1 MIRFHY
7 YRFNSH
13 GEKPFCP
20 IDHLER
26 AFCNLICYIAFGK
39 RYEHDDENLQKMLQL
54 LHRSFEV
61 TNFAGLEGFLPFLR
75 HVPFFGGLRDME
87 KIRDFSIKFFGDLIK
102 ETSSNYVPDDP
113 RNFIDMYVD
122 HAERVKQDQPP
133 DLAAVFADPLDL
145 LFSTAD
151 LFAAGTETSSTTV
164 NWGLQ
169 YLVVHPTIQDKVG
182 VCTFMTLG
190 YLSPES

>member
-7 YRFNSH
+7 YTWFNSH

-54 LHRSFEV
+54 LHRNFEV
-61 TNFAGLEGFLPFLR
+61 ANFAGLEAFLPFLR

-87 KIRDFSIKFFGDLIK
+87 KIRDFSITFFGDLIK
-102 ETSSNYVPDDP
+102 ETSSNYVPGDP
-113 RNFIDMYVD
+113 RNFIDIC
-122 HAERVKQDQPP
+122 
-133 DLAAVFADPLDL
+133 
-145 LFSTAD
+145 T
-151 LFAAGTETSSTTV
+151 STTG
-164 NWGLQ
+164 NASSKGSRRIWPRCLRIPWTYSFLQ
-169 YLVVHPTIQDKVG
+169 
-182 VCTFMTLG
+182 
-190 YLSPES
+190 